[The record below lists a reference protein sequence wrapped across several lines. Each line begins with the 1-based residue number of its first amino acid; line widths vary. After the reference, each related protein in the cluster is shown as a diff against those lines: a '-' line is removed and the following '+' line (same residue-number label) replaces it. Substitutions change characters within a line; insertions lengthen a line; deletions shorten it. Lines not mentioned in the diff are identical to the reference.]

1 MPLLR
6 DHLNQVHLDRQ
17 RDADVFC
24 KYQIAAIPRTAT
36 WKGEERHCAIMARR
50 ILHPQFQC
58 TYSRG
63 KM

>member
-50 ILHPQFQC
+50 ILHP
-58 TYSRG
+58 
-63 KM
+63 